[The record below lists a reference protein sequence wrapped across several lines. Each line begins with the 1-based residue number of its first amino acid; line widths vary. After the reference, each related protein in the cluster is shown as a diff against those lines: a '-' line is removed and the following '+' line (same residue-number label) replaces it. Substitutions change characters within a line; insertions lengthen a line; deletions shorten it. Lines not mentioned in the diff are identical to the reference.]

1 MVKRATKQANGV
13 VRQNATKTREMAA
26 QLVADDRLT
35 DREIAE
41 QCGIDKAT
49 LERWK
54 LQTSFKTRVQ
64 AIVAE
69 YAKRALKHGIA
80 RRERRLGVLNDLH
93 NKLLQ
98 VIDERAK
105 SEDMVAVPGGKTGIV
120 TKTLKGIGKGEDF
133 QTVEEYRVDTASI
146 AEIRDI
152 QKQAAEELGQRIKRT
167 ESLDLNQLFERMSDS
182 EIEAV
187 INEGTL
193 PEWFEAAVQG
203 NR

>member
-1 MVKRATKQANGV
+1 

-54 LQTSFKTRVQ
+54 LQPTFRARVQ
-64 AIVAE
+64 AIVEA

-80 RRERRLGVLNDLH
+80 QRERRVGVLNDLH
-93 NKLLQ
+93 NKMLQ

-105 SEDMVAVPGGKTGIV
+105 SKDMVAVPGGKTGIV

-133 QTVEEYRVDTASI
+133 QAIEEYRVDTGTI
-146 AEIRDI
+146 AEIRDL
-152 QKQAAEELGQRIKRT
+152 QKQAAEELGQWIRRT

-187 INEGTL
+187 INDGTL
-193 PEWFEAAVQG
+193 PEWFETAAQG
-203 NR
+203 KR

>member
-1 MVKRATKQANGV
+1 MDLIN
-13 VRQNATKTREMAA
+13 
-26 QLVADDRLT
+26 
-35 DREIAE
+35 
-41 QCGIDKAT
+41 
-49 LERWK
+49 LE
-54 LQTSFKTRVQ
+54 S
-64 AIVAE
+64 
-69 YAKRALKHGIA
+69 KHGFAGYSIGAGRPATGMLGLREQRLLRKPKRSAHFRA
-80 RRERRLGVLNDLH
+80 RRRLGVLNDLH

-133 QTVEEYRVDTASI
+133 KMVEEYRVDTASV

-152 QKQAAEELGQRIKRT
+152 QKQAAEELGQWIKRT

-187 INEGTL
+187 INQGTL

-203 NR
+203 YR

>member
-1 MVKRATKQANGV
+1 MSRNARNM
-13 VRQNATKTREMAA
+13 RQHATKTREMAA

-54 LQTSFKTRVQ
+54 LQPTFRDRVQ
-64 AIVAE
+64 AIIEA

-80 RRERRLGVLNDLH
+80 RRERRVGVLNDLH
-93 NKLLQ
+93 NKMLQ

-105 SEDMVAVPGGKTGIV
+105 SKDMAAVPGGKTGIV

-133 QTVEEYRVDTASI
+133 QAIEEYRVDTGTI
-146 AEIRDI
+146 AEIRDV
-152 QKQAAEELGQRIKRT
+152 QKQAAEELGQWIRRT
-167 ESLDLNQLFERMSDS
+167 ESLDLNQLFERMSDL

-187 INEGTL
+187 INHGTL
-193 PEWFEAAVQG
+193 PEWFETAVQG
-203 NR
+203 KR

>member
-1 MVKRATKQANGV
+1 M
-13 VRQNATKTREMAA
+13 RQHATKTREVAA

-54 LQTSFKTRVQ
+54 LQPSFKARVQ
-64 AIVAE
+64 AIIEA
-69 YAKRALKHGIA
+69 YAKRALKRGIA
-80 RRERRLGVLNDLH
+80 RRERRVGVLNDLH
-93 NKLLQ
+93 NKMLQ

-105 SEDMVAVPGGKTGIV
+105 SKDMATVPGGKTGIV

-133 QTVEEYRVDTASI
+133 QAIEEYRVDTGTI
-146 AEIRDI
+146 AEIRDV
-152 QKQAAEELGQRIKRT
+152 QKQAAEELGQWIKRT

-187 INEGTL
+187 INDGTL
-193 PEWFEAAVQG
+193 PEWFESAAQG
-203 NR
+203 KR

>member
-1 MVKRATKQANGV
+1 M
-13 VRQNATKTREMAA
+13 RQNATKTREMAA

-54 LQTSFKTRVQ
+54 LQPTFSARVQ
-64 AIVAE
+64 AIIGA

-80 RRERRLGVLNDLH
+80 RRERRVGVLNDLH
-93 NKLLQ
+93 NKMLQ

-105 SEDMVAVPGGKTGIV
+105 SKDMAAVPGGKTGIV

-133 QTVEEYRVDTASI
+133 QAIEEYRVDTGTI
-146 AEIRDI
+146 AEIRDV
-152 QKQAAEELGQRIKRT
+152 QKQAAEELGQWIRRT
-167 ESLDLNQLFERMSDS
+167 ESLDLNQLFDRMSDS
-182 EIEAV
+182 EIDAV
-187 INEGTL
+187 INDGTL
-193 PEWFEAAVQG
+193 PEWFETAAQG
-203 NR
+203 KR

>member
-1 MVKRATKQANGV
+1 
-13 VRQNATKTREMAA
+13 MAA

-54 LQTSFKTRVQ
+54 LQTAFKARVQ
-64 AIVAE
+64 AIVEA
-69 YAKRALKHGIA
+69 YTKRALKHGIA
-80 RRERRLGVLNDLH
+80 RRERRIGVLNDLH
-93 NKLLQ
+93 NKVLQ

-105 SEDMVAVPGGKTGIV
+105 SEDMATVPGGKTGIV

-133 QTVEEYRVDTASI
+133 QTVAEYRVDTASI

-152 QKQAAEELGQRIKRT
+152 QKQAAEELGQWIKRT
-167 ESLDLNQLFERMSDS
+167 ESLDLNQLFERMSDA
-182 EIEAV
+182 EIDAV
-187 INEGTL
+187 INHGTL

-203 NR
+203 KR

>member
-1 MVKRATKQANGV
+1 
-13 VRQNATKTREMAA
+13 MAA

-54 LQTSFKTRVQ
+54 LQSTFRARVQ
-64 AIVAE
+64 AIVEA

-80 RRERRLGVLNDLH
+80 RRERRVGVLNDLH
-93 NKLLQ
+93 NKMLQ

-105 SEDMVAVPGGKTGIV
+105 SKDMAAVPGGKTGIV

-133 QTVEEYRVDTASI
+133 QAIEEYRVDTGTI
-146 AEIRDI
+146 AEIRDV
-152 QKQAAEELGQRIKRT
+152 QKQAAEELGQWIRRT

-187 INEGTL
+187 INHGTL
-193 PEWFEAAVQG
+193 PEWFETAAQG
-203 NR
+203 KR

>member
-1 MVKRATKQANGV
+1 MKQSAKRAKGV
-13 VRQNATKTREMAA
+13 VRQHTTKTRETAA
-26 QLVADDRLT
+26 QFVADDRLT

-54 LQTSFKTRVQ
+54 LQPSFKTRVQ

-80 RRERRLGVLNDLH
+80 RRERRMGVLNELH

-105 SEDMVAVPGGKTGIV
+105 SEEMAAVPGGRTGIV
-120 TKTLKGIGKGEDF
+120 TKTVKGVGKGEDF
-133 QTVEEYRVDTASI
+133 RTVEEYRVDTASI

-152 QKQAAEELGQRIKRT
+152 QKQAAEELGQWIKRT
-167 ESLDLNQLFERMSDS
+167 ESLDLNQLFERMTDA

-187 INEGTL
+187 INHGTL

-203 NR
+203 KR